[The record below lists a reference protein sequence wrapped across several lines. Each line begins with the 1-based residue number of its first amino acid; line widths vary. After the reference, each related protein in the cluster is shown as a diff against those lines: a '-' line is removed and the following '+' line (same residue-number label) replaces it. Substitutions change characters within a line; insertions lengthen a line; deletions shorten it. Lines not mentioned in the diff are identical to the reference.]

1 MSFLIPEAY
10 AAVKATAGSTAAP
23 HSQSLNM
30 ILMLVLF
37 GAFIYF
43 FLWRPQVKRSKQQ
56 RQLIDSIK
64 KDDEVITSGGMLA
77 KVTKVEETFFKLAIA
92 KDTEII
98 MQKNAVARVLPKG
111 TIKDW

>member
-1 MSFLIPEAY
+1 
-10 AAVKATAGSTAAP
+10 
-23 HSQSLNM
+23 
-30 ILMLVLF
+30 
-37 GAFIYF
+37 
-43 FLWRPQVKRSKQQ
+43 
-56 RQLIDSIK
+56 
-64 KDDEVITSGGMLA
+64 MLA